1 MSELENTPVADSGEQ
16 CSLPRR
22 VQLNNLVLF
31 ALCTGMQYL
40 AAPVLYVG
48 ITQASLC
55 EKLGANA
62 RVANLPATMFFALT
76 AMPVLLAWL
85 SPGIVSL
92 RRNLSICYG
101 STAAMLFVTSLVLS
115 MPVADSVKIGVVIL
129 QGAVSGAA
137 GPTAIALLWEM
148 VGRGSDER
156 RRGLALG
163 LAFGAGPVLA
173 VIGSFVQTLL
183 LVSSFCC
190 ICR

>member
-1 MSELENTPVADSGEQ
+1 MSEPENTPVADSGEQ

-76 AMPVLLAWL
+76 AMPV
-85 SPGIVSL
+85 
-92 RRNLSICYG
+92 
-101 STAAMLFVTSLVLS
+101 
-115 MPVADSVKIGVVIL
+115 
-129 QGAVSGAA
+129 
-137 GPTAIALLWEM
+137 
-148 VGRGSDER
+148 
-156 RRGLALG
+156 
-163 LAFGAGPVLA
+163 
-173 VIGSFVQTLL
+173 
-183 LVSSFCC
+183 
-190 ICR
+190 

>member
-1 MSELENTPVADSGEQ
+1 MSDLENTPVENVGEQ

-55 EKLGANA
+55 EKLGADA
-62 RVANLPATMFFALT
+62 RVANLPATMFFAFT

-85 SPGIVSL
+85 SPGISSL

-101 STAAMLFVTSLVLS
+101 STATMLGVTALVLS
-115 MPVADSVKIGVVIL
+115 MPVADSVKLGVVHTN
-129 QGAVSGAA
+129 SA
-137 GPTAIALLWEM
+137 GI
-148 VGRGSDER
+148 SD
-156 RRGLALG
+156 
-163 LAFGAGPVLA
+163 AGVRN
-173 VIGSFVQTLL
+173 STM
-183 LVSSFCC
+183 
-190 ICR
+190 